1 MTIQIDTRDKSKA
14 IKQIVSTFNK
24 ENVKYFRSKLF
35 IGDYMRMDNP
45 FLVVD
50 RKQNLLEVCNNV
62 CQDHKRFIAELKRA
76 KKYEIHIVFLVEHG
90 ENIGK
95 LEDVREWVNPRL
107 EKSPLALSG
116 EQLYKKLSI
125 ISNTFDTEFVF
136 CNKQDTGHRIIEI
149 LGESNGKS

>member
-50 RKQNLLEVCNNV
+50 RKQNLLEVCNNCV
-62 CQDHKRFIAELKRA
+62 
-76 KKYEIHIVFLVEHG
+76 
-90 ENIGK
+90 
-95 LEDVREWVNPRL
+95 PR
-107 EKSPLALSG
+107 S
-116 EQLYKKLSI
+116 
-125 ISNTFDTEFVF
+125 
-136 CNKQDTGHRIIEI
+136 
-149 LGESNGKS
+149 

>member
-76 KKYEIHIVFLVEHG
+76 KEYGIHIVFLVEHG

-107 EKSPLALSG
+107 EKVLWHFPVNNYIRSYLLSAIH
-116 EQLYKKLSI
+116 LILNLCSV
-125 ISNTFDTEFVF
+125 IS
-136 CNKQDTGHRIIEI
+136 KIQDIE
-149 LGESNGKS
+149 